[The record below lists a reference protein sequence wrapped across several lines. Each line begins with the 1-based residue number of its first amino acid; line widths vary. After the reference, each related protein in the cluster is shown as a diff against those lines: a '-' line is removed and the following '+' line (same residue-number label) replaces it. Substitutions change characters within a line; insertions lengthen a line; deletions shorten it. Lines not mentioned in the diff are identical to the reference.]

1 MSQSVKPGFT
11 VALEQHADRDE
22 GRDRHAFGDRH
33 DHEHSRRAARHE
45 RQGRG
50 GGKRYMA
57 HGLPIR

>member
-1 MSQSVKPGFT
+1 LSSTPT
-11 VALEQHADRDE
+11 VMKA
-22 GRDRHAFGDRH
+22 AFGDRH
-33 DHEHSRRAARHE
+33 DHEHTRRAARHE